1 MPESFLRQ
9 AIDLAVESVALG
21 GGPFGA
27 IVVRDDRV
35 IGRGQNRVVPT
46 ADPTAHAEVLAIR
59 DACQTLGTH
68 DLSGC
73 ELFASCEPCPMCRGA
88 LQWARIATIH
98 YASTRDD
105 AAGAGFDD
113 ARFFAEFGQ
122 LVERQIE
129 LHPTLRAEAQ
139 AAFRAWNAGE
149 DRAPY

>member
-73 ELFASCEPCPMCRGA
+73 ELFASCEPCPMCLGA

-122 LVERQIE
+122 LVERRIE

-139 AAFRAWNAGE
+139 AAFRAWNAAE